1 MTKQRIRTI
10 ERRLAMSQAKDI
22 KCRFVFA
29 GSKKVQAAE
38 ASGEKVFRFV
48 WTNSQGET
56 IDELDVRVVRPDI
69 QDSHVVQVVK
79 DDHLTGLTDEQLE
92 GEIAALEKQTK
103 TN

>member
-1 MTKQRIRTI
+1 MVKSRVRTI
-10 ERRLAMSQAKDI
+10 ERRLSMSQAKDI

-29 GSKKVQAAE
+29 GSKEAKEAE
-38 ASGEKVFRFV
+38 ATGEKVFRFA

-69 QDSHVVQVVK
+69 QDSHVQVK
-79 DDHLTGLTDEQLE
+79 DDQFTGLTDEQLE

-103 TN
+103 TH

>member
-1 MTKQRIRTI
+1 MVKSRVRTI
-10 ERRLAMSQAKDI
+10 ERRLSMSQAKDI

-29 GSKKVQAAE
+29 GSKEAKEAE
-38 ASGEKVFRFV
+38 ATGEKVFRFV

-69 QDSHVVQVVK
+69 QDSDVVQVVK
-79 DDHLTGLTDEQLE
+79 DDQLTGLTDEQLE